1 MYPFFESIKVEDQ
14 KIFLLDLHQKRVD
27 ETYAH
32 FGSLERIDLRQIF
45 EKLSVDENG
54 LFKLRISY
62 DLQGNYEEKL
72 LPYAISEIGDFQLV
86 VDDHLE
92 YQYKSE
98 NRDQFHYL
106 KKKASADEIII
117 VKNGSITDT
126 SFSNLLFLKNK
137 VWYTPKTFLLNG
149 VMRKHLLQNDKI
161 QESDITLNT
170 LREYS
175 HFQLI
180 NAMNDFD
187 DMFIYPMSKIINLPK
202 QDQEEYL

>member
-32 FGSLERIDLRQIF
+32 FGSLERIELRQIF

-62 DLQGNYEEKL
+62 DLQGNYEAKL

-98 NRDQFHYL
+98 KRDQFHYL

-117 VKNGSITDT
+117 VKHGSITDT

-137 VWYTPKTFLLNG
+137 VWYTPRTFLLNG
-149 VMRKHLLQNDKI
+149 VMRQHLLQNDKI
-161 QESDITLNT
+161 QEADITLNT

-202 QDQEEYL
+202 QDHEEYL